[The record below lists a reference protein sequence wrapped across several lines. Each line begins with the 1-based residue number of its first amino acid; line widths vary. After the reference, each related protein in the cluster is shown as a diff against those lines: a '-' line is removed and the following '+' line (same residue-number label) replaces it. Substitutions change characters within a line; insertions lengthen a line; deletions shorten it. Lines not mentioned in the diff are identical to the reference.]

1 MKTYVIIL
9 AGGVG
14 KRMDLDIPKQFIP
27 IAGMPVIMH
36 TIKKFRDYDPK
47 IEIIVALP
55 NAHISLWKDLC
66 NEFNFGIEHQ
76 IVRGGK
82 ERFYSVKNA
91 LERIPNN
98 AIVLIH
104 DGVRPLV
111 SDKTIDRVRQRAIEK
126 GNAIPYLPSPESIR
140 KVSSNGSK
148 AVNRSEFVRIQTPQ
162 GFIAKDIKKAY
173 YQDYSEEFTDDASV
187 FEAMGN
193 TIEMVIG
200 NNRNIKITQA
210 IDLVIVESLMDS

>member
-14 KRMDLDIPKQFIP
+14 KRMNLDIPKQFIP
-27 IAGMPVIMH
+27 IAGKPVIMH
-36 TIKKFRDYDPK
+36 TIQRFRDYCPRL
-47 IEIIVALP
+47 EIIVTLP

-66 NEFNFGIEHQ
+66 NEFNFVTEHQ
-76 IVRGGK
+76 IVRGGE

-91 LERIPNN
+91 LARVPDD
-98 AIVLIH
+98 AVVLIH

-111 SDKTIDRVRQRAIEK
+111 SDKTIDRVRQRVIEK

-140 KVSSNGSK
+140 KVSANGSK

-162 GFIAKDIKKAY
+162 GFIAKDIKQAY
-173 YQDYSEEFTDDASV
+173 NQDYSENFTDDASV

-193 TIEMVIG
+193 SIEMVIG

-210 IDLVIVESLMDS
+210 IDLVIVESLMG